1 MQCLHASELM
11 SLRLDGLLD
20 EPDERRLKAHLANC
34 PACQNQWARLSR
46 VEALFADAPMPIPP
60 PALQRNIMA
69 AVQRKSRL
77 VEVWRRS
84 VLLALGVVLAMV
96 ALVLPVMLVAISV
109 AADPLVVQQA
119 VGNLVRL
126 TGMIRS
132 LGGALVL
139 VLRAL
144 VGGMNWVL
152 LPGCLA
158 LVIGMLLVWW
168 YLLHIP
174 KMRA

>member
-20 EPDERRLKAHLANC
+20 ESDERRLEIHLASC

-46 VEALFADAPMPIPP
+46 VEALFANAPALAPP
-60 PALQRNIMA
+60 PALQRNIMT
-69 AVQRKSRL
+69 AVRQRSRL
-77 VEVWRRS
+77 AEIRRRS
-84 VLLALGVVLAMV
+84 ALLVLGVVLATLAFV
-96 ALVLPVMLVAISV
+96 VPVMLVIMSV
-109 AADPLVVQQA
+109 AADPMIVQQA
-119 VGNLVRL
+119 VGNLVRIAGL
-126 TGMIRS
+126 ARS

-168 YLLHIP
+168 YLLHMP
-174 KMRA
+174 KARV

>member
-1 MQCLHASELM
+1 MQCLHASEFM

-20 EPDERRLKAHLANC
+20 EPDERRLKAHLVDC
-34 PACQNQWARLSR
+34 SACQNQWARLSE
-46 VEALFADAPMPIPP
+46 VEALFVDAPMPIPP

-77 VEVWRRS
+77 VEMRRRS
-84 VLLALGVVLAMV
+84 ALLAVGVILAVV
-96 ALVLPVMLVAISV
+96 AFALPVMLVTISV

-119 VGNLVRL
+119 VGNLVRVA
-126 TGMIRS
+126 GMMRS
-132 LGGALVL
+132 LGGALAL

-158 LVIGMLLVWW
+158 LVVGMLLVWW
-168 YLLHIP
+168 YLLHMP
-174 KMRA
+174 KARV

>member
-20 EPDERRLKAHLANC
+20 EPDERRLKVHLTRC

-46 VEALFADAPMPIPP
+46 VEALFADAPALVPP
-60 PALQRNIMA
+60 PVLQRNIMT
-69 AVQRKSRL
+69 AVQQKSRL
-77 VEVWRRS
+77 TGIWRRS
-84 VLLALGVVLAMV
+84 SLLALGMILATL
-96 ALVLPVMLVAISV
+96 ALIVPVMLVIMSV
-109 AADPLVVQQA
+109 AADPMVVQQA

-126 TGMIRS
+126 TGLALS

-168 YLLHIP
+168 YLLHMP
-174 KMRA
+174 KARA